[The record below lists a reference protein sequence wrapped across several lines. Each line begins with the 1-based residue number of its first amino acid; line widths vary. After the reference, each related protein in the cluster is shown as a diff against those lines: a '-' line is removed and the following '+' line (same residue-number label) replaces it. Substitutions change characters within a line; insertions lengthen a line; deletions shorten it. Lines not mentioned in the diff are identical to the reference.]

1 MNDRLG
7 IITEGTLTKGLTAHL
22 DAAYSVEDVRV
33 GQFVKIQGDK
43 FDFFC
48 LVTDVM
54 LGAASPDVLMD
65 PPDDEFMTEVLA
77 GTSIYGSIS
86 LQPMLMLGKAP
97 IEEALP
103 DELGKPLPV
112 RTIPVHF
119 ARVDVA
125 TRPDF
130 ERVFAEPGEASWE
143 VGTPRDMDI
152 PILLDLERIA

>member
-54 LGAASPDVLMD
+54 LGAASQDALAD
-65 PPDDEFMTEVLA
+65 PPDPTDDFMRDVLV

-86 LQPMLMLGKAP
+86 LQPMLMLGKSSF
-97 IEEALP
+97 EESNP
-103 DELGKPLPV
+103 EELGKALPV

-119 ARVDVA
+119 APVDLA
-125 TRPDF
+125 SRADF
-130 ERVFAEPGEASWE
+130 ERVFAEPGESSWQI
-143 VGTPRDMDI
+143 GTPRDMDI
-152 PILLDLERIA
+152 PILLDLD